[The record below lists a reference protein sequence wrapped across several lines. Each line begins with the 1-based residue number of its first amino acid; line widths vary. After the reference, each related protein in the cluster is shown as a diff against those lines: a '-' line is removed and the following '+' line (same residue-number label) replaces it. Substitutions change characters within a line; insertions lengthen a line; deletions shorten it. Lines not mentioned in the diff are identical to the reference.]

1 MASDR
6 SDPGSALASGEGR
19 PQVVS
24 ILTPAFREE
33 LNLPLM
39 HDRLAA
45 VFAALGTEWEWVI
58 VDDHSPDRTWEV
70 VQRLASQDSRVCGVR
85 LARNSGSHVAIQCAL
100 DLARG
105 DVAVVMAADLQ
116 DPPEALPEMLERWR
130 GGAQVVW
137 AVREQRQGE
146 GAGTLLGARL
156 FYFVMR
162 HVVGLREMPASGA
175 DFFLV
180 DRRALAA
187 VRQMREHNASLVA
200 LVAWMGFRQD
210 RIYYDKHARKQGT
223 SGWTLQKKIKL
234 AVDSITS
241 FTFRPIRWM
250 SYLGFVTA
258 LLGFLYAGVVV
269 ANALAGQPVLGWSS
283 LMVVVLVIGGIQM
296 LMLGVL
302 GEYLWRALDESR
314 GRPRYFIESST
325 EDREADDSGH

>member
-1 MASDR
+1 MAQQPR
-6 SDPGSALASGEGR
+6 L
-19 PQVVS
+19 VS

-45 VFAALGTEWEWVI
+45 VFTALAVEWEWVI
-58 VDDHSPDRTWEV
+58 VDDHSPDGTWQV
-70 VQRLASQDSRVCGVR
+70 IQRLAAEDARVRGVR
-85 LARNSGSHVAIQCAL
+85 LARNSGSHVAVQCAL

-105 DVAVVMAADLQ
+105 DVAIVMAADLQ

-130 GGAQVVW
+130 QGAQVVW

-146 GAGTLLGARL
+146 GFTTLLGARL

-162 HVVGLREMPASGA
+162 HVVGLREMSASGA

-187 VRQMREHNASLVA
+187 VRQIRERNASLFA

-210 RIYYDKHARKQGT
+210 RVSYDKHARQLGT
-223 SGWTLQKKIKL
+223 SGWTLQKKVKL

-258 LLGFLYAGVVV
+258 LMGFLYAGVVV
-269 ANALAGQPVLGWSS
+269 ANALAGQPVQGWSS

-325 EDREADDSGH
+325 DEREADDIRG

>member
-1 MASDR
+1 MAQQPR
-6 SDPGSALASGEGR
+6 L
-19 PQVVS
+19 VS

-45 VFAALGTEWEWVI
+45 VFTSLAIEWEWLI
-58 VDDHSPDRTWEV
+58 VDDHSPDETWRV
-70 VQRLASQDSRVCGVR
+70 IQKLAAEDARVRGVR
-85 LARNSGSHVAIQCAL
+85 LARNSGSHVAVQCAL

-130 GGAQVVW
+130 QGAQVVW

-146 GAGTLLGARL
+146 GVATLLGARL

-162 HVVGLREMPASGA
+162 HVVGLREMSASGA

-187 VRQMREHNASLVA
+187 VRQIRERNASLFA

-210 RIYYDKHARKQGT
+210 RVSYDKHARQLGT
-223 SGWTLQKKIKL
+223 SGWTLQKKVKL

-258 LLGFLYAGVVV
+258 LLGFVYAGVVV
-269 ANALAGQPVLGWSS
+269 ANALAGQPVQGWSS

-325 EDREADDSGH
+325 EDSEADGSGS